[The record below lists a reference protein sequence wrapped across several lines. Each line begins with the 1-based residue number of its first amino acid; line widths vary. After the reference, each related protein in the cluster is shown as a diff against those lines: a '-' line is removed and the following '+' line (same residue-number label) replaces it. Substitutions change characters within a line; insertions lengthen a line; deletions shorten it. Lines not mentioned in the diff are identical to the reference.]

1 MSSIFPFFGLYTFS
15 YEYISSFLLCFIL
28 SPSLTDV
35 TVASSESLLA
45 LTLILVGLLV
55 GAGAAIFAGLM
66 GATVVQI
73 WKH

>member
-1 MSSIFPFFGLYTFS
+1 MFS
-15 YEYISSFLLCFIL
+15 YGYISSFFLHFFL

-45 LTLILVGLLV
+45 LTLVLVGLCV

-66 GATVVQI
+66 GATVVKI